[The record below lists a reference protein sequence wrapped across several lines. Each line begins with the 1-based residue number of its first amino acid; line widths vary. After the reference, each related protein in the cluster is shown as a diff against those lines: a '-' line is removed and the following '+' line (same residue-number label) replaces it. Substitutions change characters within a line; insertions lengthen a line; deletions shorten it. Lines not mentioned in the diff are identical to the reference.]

1 MKGDLARTA
10 RDASIGTDATVIDAM
25 AIAVASEAALE
36 AIEAIEAKEAKE
48 AREAIEAV
56 LMTAR

>member
-1 MKGDLARTA
+1 MARTA